1 MKEKLK
7 EDRARESGAS
17 HAWCT
22 PSRLSLTDITALAN
36 VYYTVYHDA
45 NLLAMY
51 RAQRAE
57 REARKKELRELL
69 QMLPGDEDARNELI
83 AILRSPAI
91 PVPVVGQK

>member
-36 VYYTVYHDA
+36 VYTVDHDA

-57 REARKKELRELL
+57 RAARKKELRELL